1 MPTLRAYISY
11 APANLTFVE
20 RIAADLTA
28 RSIQA
33 VVDRGLMPT
42 RGGSPNGWESVRA
55 ILERSDVMLL
65 IASPPAIASAD
76 VTQEIEFAVEQ
87 RKLIIP
93 LKLRLVSLPKPIDT
107 IQWFDFE
114 EGRYDRDLKYLLL
127 NLAFVT
133 PGSPP
138 TFDPAAGIAKLPEP
152 PDSLD
157 ALFIAAT
164 SAKARNTPE
173 DRERAAA
180 IYASIL
186 ERDPNFQNGLVKSQ
200 LDELNAQL
208 QDQRIRN
215 LERYAADARGVG
227 DWNREIAALNAW
239 GRLQGERTVE
249 PMLATAR
256 QNQQH
261 ANLYDQALNV
271 AANDPGAAGELLR
284 MLYQGAPNYG
294 DPRGLAARLGVTQ
307 PAPKPTAPKP
317 QAESQPAQRTQPQP
331 ERPPAPR
338 PQPSSYLPPQQSAQ
352 PPTSPGTI
360 QRPGN
365 NPLLL
370 YIILGGLGLVGGGL
384 MGLEASPLE
393 ECFFDFSG
401 AFICP
406 DYTFPFAVGGLIV
419 GLVIAFFIKR
429 RAAGK

>member
-1 MPTLRAYISY
+1 MATLRAYISY
-11 APANLTFVE
+11 APANLIFVE

-28 RSIQA
+28 CSIQA
-33 VVDRGLMPT
+33 IVDRGLMPS
-42 RGGSPNGWESVRA
+42 RGGGPGGWESVRA
-55 ILERSDVMLL
+55 IIERCDVLLL
-65 IASPPAIASAD
+65 IASPPAIANPD
-76 VTQEIEFAVEQ
+76 VIREVEYAVEQ

-93 LKLRLVSLPKPIDT
+93 LKLRLVDLPKPIDT

-114 EGRYDRDLKYLLL
+114 EGRYERDLKYLLL

-138 TFDPAAGIAKLPEP
+138 TFDPAAGVAKLPEP

-186 ERDPNFQNGLVKSQ
+186 ERDPNFQNGLVKVQ

-215 LERYAADARGVG
+215 LEIYAADARGVG

-261 ANLYDQALNV
+261 AGLYDQALSV
-271 AANDPGAAGELLR
+271 AASDPGAAAELLR

-294 DPRGLAARLGVTQ
+294 DPRGLAARLGVA
-307 PAPKPTAPKP
+307 PPPKPATPKP
-317 QAESQPAQRTQPQP
+317 QAASQPQRTQP

-338 PQPSSYLPPQQSAQ
+338 PQPAPYLPAQQ
-352 PPTSPGTI
+352 PTPRTI
-360 QRPGN
+360 QRPGS

-370 YIILGGLGLVGGGL
+370 YIILGSLGLVGGG
-384 MGLEASPLE
+384 MIGLGASPLE
-393 ECFFDFSG
+393 ECFFDFTG
-401 AFICP
+401 MLICP
-406 DYTFPFAVGGLIV
+406 DYTGPFAVGGLIV

-429 RAAGK
+429 RASGS